1 MTLTTRVSAF
11 FLGWLGLSLAG
22 FAIAVYLVARADL
35 HRRADDRL
43 QGALDALVVAADV
56 EPEGI
61 EWEAHERTVPRG
73 DGPSAVIWL
82 VAVPGGSVVDRSNA
96 AAGEWLLTDQ
106 AETVVDSSGAPWRVG
121 RRRLDVRTP
130 QFRPPDFRI
139 LADGAKKV
147 VKYAALDVVA
157 AVPLAPVRDDLNR
170 LAGWLGGLSVGLWL
184 AAALIGRWLCRR
196 TLAPVTEMAASA
208 RGLVPADP
216 AERLAVRPTGDELE
230 DLGRAFNG
238 VLDRLADAF
247 ERQRRFTGDAAHQL
261 RTPLAAMSGQVEVA
275 LRRDRDS
282 AEYRRALEVLGS
294 ELDRLRGMTE
304 ALLFLAR
311 ADAEAQAP
319 ARDEL
324 DLPVWVA
331 KRVEDWRANHAAGER
346 IAFAPDGVI
355 AGRVRTHQE
364 LLAQL
369 LGNLLDNAAKY
380 GPPGSPVT
388 VRLRSAG
395 TDVGVEIADLGPGIN
410 PADLPHVFEPFFR
423 STAARAAGVPG
434 IGLGLAVAKRIADAL
449 GARVAAESELGRGS
463 RFTVWLPAES
473 A

>member
-1 MTLTTRVSAF
+1 
-11 FLGWLGLSLAG
+11 
-22 FAIAVYLVARADL
+22 
-35 HRRADDRL
+35 
-43 QGALDALVVAADV
+43 
-56 EPEGI
+56 
-61 EWEAHERTVPRG
+61 
-73 DGPSAVIWL
+73 
-82 VAVPGGSVVDRSNA
+82 
-96 AAGEWLLTDQ
+96 
-106 AETVVDSSGAPWRVG
+106 
-121 RRRLDVRTP
+121 
-130 QFRPPDFRI
+130 
-139 LADGAKKV
+139 
-147 VKYAALDVVA
+147 
-157 AVPLAPVRDDLNR
+157 
-170 LAGWLGGLSVGLWL
+170 
-184 AAALIGRWLCRR
+184 
-196 TLAPVTEMAASA
+196 
-208 RGLVPADP
+208 
-216 AERLAVRPTGDELE
+216 
-230 DLGRAFNG
+230 
-238 VLDRLADAF
+238 
-247 ERQRRFTGDAAHQL
+247 
-261 RTPLAAMSGQVEVA
+261 MSGQVEVA